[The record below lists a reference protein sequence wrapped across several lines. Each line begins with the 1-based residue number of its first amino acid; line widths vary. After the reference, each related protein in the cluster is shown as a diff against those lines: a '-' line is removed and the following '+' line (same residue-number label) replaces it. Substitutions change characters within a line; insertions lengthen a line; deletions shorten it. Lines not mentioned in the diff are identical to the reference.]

1 MFGPLLIL
9 LGRADQKQDLRKL
22 AGLERV
28 NLFIAELEKLNIY
41 NDDDGIA
48 FHVGHTDS
56 ITNES
61 AAIVSLAPASPPS
74 RCKLLI
80 KRKSDDDPVFLDLLS
95 PFVEPLHYLLLLPHG
110 IPAPSFD
117 FTVHREQGPLA
128 LFYATTF
135 NGCQGLT
142 VQKLNLDL

>member
-1 MFGPLLIL
+1 MFIKGADFDIL
-9 LGRADQKQDLRKL
+9 NSWIHSKL

-48 FHVGHTDS
+48 FHVEHTDS
-56 ITNES
+56 STNES
-61 AAIVSLAPASPPS
+61 AAIVSLAPVSPPS

-95 PFVEPLHYLLLLPHG
+95 PFVAPLHYLLLLPHG
-110 IPAPSFD
+110 IPAPSF
-117 FTVHREQGPLA
+117 
-128 LFYATTF
+128 
-135 NGCQGLT
+135 
-142 VQKLNLDL
+142 